1 MDIDRFKGGIIFN
14 WMNKNEIYNKYNGF
28 GKKQNIQSYIDKL
41 HVDYIATRK
50 GVDKSINTHGL
61 FGNILGTDNVE
72 ILELEDI
79 KKYIQGKSNENI
91 DIFKTVISLREEDA
105 MQYGFLNQKAWKNLL
120 QERTFEIARAFKIP
134 INDMEWVAAFHAK
147 KGQPHCHLVVWNKNQ
162 DLSVKR
168 KPYIFY
174 NDMRKVIAKGVYK
187 EELEAEYNIK
197 DISKKELGK
206 LSQKEFEKLKE
217 NMKELYNNKELVIR
231 AIETE
236 KTENIINETLDNMK
250 IGQKLYIANKTDPDN
265 YTEILKKNETN
276 YEFKNIGDKAI
287 LYKDNTYLEA
297 VSFLSKFNKLIV
309 IEDKKSLEKFIRDVK
324 NEEKSIDDE
333 LKEIMPSSFN
343 IPILTSEI
351 KNENLEQ
358 IVNNIAKLEKVSDSF
373 KKGYIYK
380 YQEPE
385 CKRIIN
391 EISTLLI
398 NSNKEC
404 KEKFNNYVNTCIRI
418 DKILQKVN
426 TYKDYE
432 NIKNKAKTEMIRKVG
447 NQLLK
452 TIKESKKEN
461 YIKKSQEWK
470 EQREYWLKKEQEY
483 EENQGK
489 YEARQE
495 LYEKQLQEINIRN
508 LAKDVYRIL
517 AEENISKNQTLK
529 RITKTFGD
537 LSKRE
542 IKEIMRKNK
551 DAGFDWYHE
560 M

>member
-14 WMNKNEIYNKYNGF
+14 WMNKTEIYNKYNGF
-28 GKKQNIQSYIDKL
+28 GKKQNVQSYIDKL

-50 GVDKSINTHGL
+50 GVDKSANTHGL

-120 QERTFEIARAFKIP
+120 QERTFEIAKAFKIP

-187 EELEAEYNIK
+187 EELEAEYNVK

-265 YTEILKKNETN
+265 YTEILKRDETN

-309 IEDKKSLEKFIRDVK
+309 VEDKKSLEKFIKDVK

-351 KNENLEQ
+351 KSENLEQ
-358 IVNNIAKLEKVSDSF
+358 IVNKIAKLEKVSDSF

-380 YQEPE
+380 HQEPE

-398 NSNKEC
+398 NSNEEC
-404 KEKFNNYVNTCIRI
+404 KEKFSNYVNTCIRI

-461 YIKKSQEWK
+461 YINRCQEWK
-470 EQREYWLKKEQEY
+470 EKREYWDRKNKEH
-483 EENQGK
+483 EEKQGEF
-489 YEARQE
+489 EARHE
-495 LYEKQLQEINIRN
+495 LYERQLQEINIRN
-508 LAKDVYRIL
+508 LAKDVYKIL
-517 AEENISKNQTLK
+517 AEENMSKNQTLK

-542 IKEIMRKNK
+542 IKEIIRKNK

>member
-14 WMNKNEIYNKYNGF
+14 WMNKTEIYNKYNGF
-28 GKKQNIQSYIDKL
+28 GKKQNVQSYIDKL

-50 GVDKSINTHGL
+50 GVDKSANTHGL

-120 QERTFEIARAFKIP
+120 QERTFEIAKAFKIP

-187 EELEAEYNIK
+187 EELEAEYNVK

-265 YTEILKKNETN
+265 YTEILKKDETN

-309 IEDKKSLEKFIRDVK
+309 VEDKKSLEKFIKDVK

-351 KNENLEQ
+351 KSENLEQ
-358 IVNNIAKLEKVSDSF
+358 IVNKIAKLEKVSDSF

-398 NSNKEC
+398 NSNEEC
-404 KEKFNNYVNTCIRI
+404 KEKFSNYVNTCIRI

-470 EQREYWLKKEQEY
+470 EQREYWLKKKQEY

>member
-14 WMNKNEIYNKYNGF
+14 WMNKTEIYNKYNGF
-28 GKKQNIQSYIDKL
+28 GKKQNVQSYIDKL

-50 GVDKSINTHGL
+50 GVDKSANTHGL

-120 QERTFEIARAFKIP
+120 QERTFEIAKAFKIP

-187 EELEAEYNIK
+187 EELEAEYNVK

-265 YTEILKKNETN
+265 YTEILKRDETN

-309 IEDKKSLEKFIRDVK
+309 VEDKKSLEKFIKDVK

-358 IVNNIAKLEKVSDSF
+358 IVNKIAKLEKVSDSF

-398 NSNKEC
+398 NSNEEC
-404 KEKFNNYVNTCIRI
+404 KEKFSNYVNTCIRI

-461 YIKKSQEWK
+461 YINRCQEWK
-470 EQREYWLKKEQEY
+470 EKREYWDRKNKEH
-483 EENQGK
+483 EEKQGEF
-489 YEARQE
+489 EARHE
-495 LYEKQLQEINIRN
+495 LYERQLQEINIRN
-508 LAKDVYRIL
+508 LAKDVYKIL
-517 AEENISKNQTLK
+517 AEENMSKNQTLK

-542 IKEIMRKNK
+542 IKEIIRKNK

>member
-28 GKKQNIQSYIDKL
+28 GKKQNVQSYIDKL

-50 GVDKSINTHGL
+50 GVDKSAHTHGL

-236 KTENIINETLDNMK
+236 KAENIINETLDNMK

-265 YTEILKKNETN
+265 YTEILKKDETN

-309 IEDKKSLEKFIRDVK
+309 IEDKKSLEKFIKDIK

-351 KNENLEQ
+351 KSENLEQ
-358 IVNNIAKLEKVSDSF
+358 IVNKIAKLEKVSDSF

-470 EQREYWLKKEQEY
+470 EQREYWLKKKQEY

-529 RITKTFGD
+529 RITKIFGD

>member
-14 WMNKNEIYNKYNGF
+14 WMNKNEIYNKYNGL
-28 GKKQNIQSYIDKL
+28 GKKQNVQSYIDKL

-50 GVDKSINTHGL
+50 GVDKSANTHGL

-309 IEDKKSLEKFIRDVK
+309 IEDKKSLEKFIKDVK

-351 KNENLEQ
+351 KSENLEQ
-358 IVNNIAKLEKVSDSF
+358 IVNKIAKLEKVSDSF

-385 CKRIIN
+385 CKRTIN

-398 NSNKEC
+398 NCNEEC

-452 TIKESKKEN
+452 TIKESKKKN

-470 EQREYWLKKEQEY
+470 EQREYWFKKKQEY

>member
-14 WMNKNEIYNKYNGF
+14 WMNKTEIYNKYNGF
-28 GKKQNIQSYIDKL
+28 GKKQNVQSYIDKL

-50 GVDKSINTHGL
+50 GVDKSANTHGL

-120 QERTFEIARAFKIP
+120 QERTFEIAKAFKIP

-187 EELEAEYNIK
+187 EELEAEYNVK

-265 YTEILKKNETN
+265 YTEILKKDETN

-309 IEDKKSLEKFIRDVK
+309 VEDKKSLEKFIKDVK

-351 KNENLEQ
+351 KSENLEQ
-358 IVNNIAKLEKVSDSF
+358 IVNKIAKLEKVSDSV

-398 NSNKEC
+398 NSNEEC
-404 KEKFNNYVNTCIRI
+404 KEKFSNYVNTCIRI

-461 YIKKSQEWK
+461 YINRCQEWK
-470 EQREYWLKKEQEY
+470 EKREYWDRKNKEH
-483 EENQGK
+483 EEKQGEF
-489 YEARQE
+489 EARHE
-495 LYEKQLQEINIRN
+495 LYERQLQEINIRN
-508 LAKDVYRIL
+508 LAKDVYKIL
-517 AEENISKNQTLK
+517 AEENMSKNQTLK

-542 IKEIMRKNK
+542 IKEIIRKNK

>member
-28 GKKQNIQSYIDKL
+28 GKKQNVQSYIDKL

-309 IEDKKSLEKFIRDVK
+309 IEDKKSLEKFIKDVK

-351 KNENLEQ
+351 KSENLEQ
-358 IVNNIAKLEKVSDSF
+358 IVNKIAKLEKVSDSF

-398 NSNKEC
+398 NCNEEC

-452 TIKESKKEN
+452 TIKESKKKN

-470 EQREYWLKKEQEY
+470 EQREYWFKKKQEY

-529 RITKTFGD
+529 GITKTFGD

>member
-14 WMNKNEIYNKYNGF
+14 WMNKTEIYNKYNGF
-28 GKKQNIQSYIDKL
+28 GKKQNVQSYIDKL

-50 GVDKSINTHGL
+50 GVDKSANTHGL

-187 EELEAEYNIK
+187 EELEAEYNVK

-309 IEDKKSLEKFIRDVK
+309 IEDKKSLEKFIKDVK

-351 KNENLEQ
+351 KSENLEQ
-358 IVNNIAKLEKVSDSF
+358 IVNKIAKLEKVSDSF

-398 NSNKEC
+398 NSNEEC
-404 KEKFNNYVNTCIRI
+404 KEKFSNYVNTCIRI

-461 YIKKSQEWK
+461 YINRCQEWK
-470 EQREYWLKKEQEY
+470 EKREYWDRKNKEH
-483 EENQGK
+483 EEKQGEF
-489 YEARQE
+489 EARHE
-495 LYEKQLQEINIRN
+495 LYERQLQEINIRN
-508 LAKDVYRIL
+508 LAKDVYKIL
-517 AEENISKNQTLK
+517 AEENMSKNQTLK

-542 IKEIMRKNK
+542 IKEIIRKNK

>member
-14 WMNKNEIYNKYNGF
+14 WMNKTEIYNKYNGF
-28 GKKQNIQSYIDKL
+28 GKKQNVQSYIDKL

-50 GVDKSINTHGL
+50 GVDKSANTHGL

-120 QERTFEIARAFKIP
+120 QERTFEIAKAFKIP

-187 EELEAEYNIK
+187 EELEAEYNVK

-265 YTEILKKNETN
+265 YTEILKKDETN

-309 IEDKKSLEKFIRDVK
+309 VEDKKSLEKFIKDVK

-351 KNENLEQ
+351 KSENLEQ
-358 IVNNIAKLEKVSDSF
+358 IVNKIAKLEKVSDSF

-398 NSNKEC
+398 NSNEEC

-432 NIKNKAKTEMIRKVG
+432 NIKNKAKTEMIRKVE

-461 YIKKSQEWK
+461 YINRCQEWK
-470 EQREYWLKKEQEY
+470 EKREYWDRKNKEH
-483 EENQGK
+483 EEKQGEF
-489 YEARQE
+489 EARHE
-495 LYEKQLQEINIRN
+495 LYERQLQEINIRN
-508 LAKDVYRIL
+508 LAKDVYKIL
-517 AEENISKNQTLK
+517 AEENMSKNQTLK

-542 IKEIMRKNK
+542 IKEIIRKNK

>member
-28 GKKQNIQSYIDKL
+28 GKKQNVQSYIDKL

-120 QERTFEIARAFKIP
+120 QERSFEIARAFKIP

-197 DISKKELGK
+197 DICKKELGK

-217 NMKELYNNKELVIR
+217 SMKELYNNKELVIR

-236 KTENIINETLDNMK
+236 KAENIINVALENIK

-265 YTEILKKNETN
+265 YTEILKKDETN

-309 IEDKKSLEKFIRDVK
+309 IEDKKSLEKFIKDVK

-351 KNENLEQ
+351 KSKNLEQ
-358 IVNNIAKLEKVSDSF
+358 IVNKIAKLEKVSDSF

-461 YIKKSQEWK
+461 YIKRSQEWK
-470 EQREYWLKKEQEY
+470 EQREYWFKKKQEY

>member
-28 GKKQNIQSYIDKL
+28 GKKQNVQSYIDKL

-50 GVDKSINTHGL
+50 GVDKSANTHGL

-91 DIFKTVISLREEDA
+91 DILKTVISLREEDA

-120 QERTFEIARAFKIP
+120 QERSFEIARAFKIP

-197 DISKKELGK
+197 DICKKELGK

-217 NMKELYNNKELVIR
+217 SMKELYNNKELVIR

-236 KTENIINETLDNMK
+236 KAENIINVALENIK

-265 YTEILKKNETN
+265 YTEILKKDETN

-309 IEDKKSLEKFIRDVK
+309 IEDKKSLEKFIKDVK

-343 IPILTSEI
+343 ILILTSEI
-351 KNENLEQ
+351 KSKNLEQ
-358 IVNNIAKLEKVSDSF
+358 IVNKIAKLEKVSDSF

-452 TIKESKKEN
+452 TIKECKKEN

>member
-14 WMNKNEIYNKYNGF
+14 WMNKTEIYNKYNGF
-28 GKKQNIQSYIDKL
+28 GKKQNVQSYIDKL

-50 GVDKSINTHGL
+50 GVDKSANTHGL

-187 EELEAEYNIK
+187 EELEAEYNVK

-309 IEDKKSLEKFIRDVK
+309 IEDKKSLEKFIKDVK

-351 KNENLEQ
+351 KSENLEQ
-358 IVNNIAKLEKVSDSF
+358 IVNKIAKLEKVSDSF

-398 NSNKEC
+398 NSNEEC
-404 KEKFNNYVNTCIRI
+404 KEKFSNYVNTCIRI

-470 EQREYWLKKEQEY
+470 EQREYWFKKKQEY

>member
-14 WMNKNEIYNKYNGF
+14 WMNKTEIYNKYNGF
-28 GKKQNIQSYIDKL
+28 GKKQNVQSYIDKL

-50 GVDKSINTHGL
+50 GVDKSANTHGL

-120 QERTFEIARAFKIP
+120 QDRTFEIAKAFKIP

-187 EELEAEYNIK
+187 EELEAEYNVK

-265 YTEILKKNETN
+265 YTEILKRDETN

-309 IEDKKSLEKFIRDVK
+309 VEDKKSLEKFIKDVK

-351 KNENLEQ
+351 KSENLEQ
-358 IVNNIAKLEKVSDSF
+358 IVNKIAKLEKVSDSF

-398 NSNKEC
+398 NSNEEC
-404 KEKFNNYVNTCIRI
+404 KEKFSNYVNTCIRI

-461 YIKKSQEWK
+461 YINRCQEWK
-470 EQREYWLKKEQEY
+470 EKREYWDRKNKEH
-483 EENQGK
+483 EEKQGEF
-489 YEARQE
+489 EARHE
-495 LYEKQLQEINIRN
+495 LYERQLQEINIRN
-508 LAKDVYRIL
+508 LAKDVYKIL
-517 AEENISKNQTLK
+517 AEENMSKNQTLK

-542 IKEIMRKNK
+542 IKEIIRKNK

>member
-14 WMNKNEIYNKYNGF
+14 WMNKNEIYNKYNGL
-28 GKKQNIQSYIDKL
+28 GKKQNVQSYIDKL

-50 GVDKSINTHGL
+50 GVDKSANTHGL

-309 IEDKKSLEKFIRDVK
+309 IEDKKSLEKFIKDVK

-351 KNENLEQ
+351 KSENLEQ
-358 IVNNIAKLEKVSDSF
+358 IVNKIAKLEKVSDSF

-398 NSNKEC
+398 NCNEEC

-452 TIKESKKEN
+452 TIKESKKKN

-470 EQREYWLKKEQEY
+470 EQREYWFKKKQEY

-517 AEENISKNQTLK
+517 AEENISKNQILK

>member
-28 GKKQNIQSYIDKL
+28 GKKQNVQSYIDKL

-120 QERTFEIARAFKIP
+120 QERSFEIARAFKIP

-197 DISKKELGK
+197 DICKKELGK

-217 NMKELYNNKELVIR
+217 SMKELYNNKELVIR

-236 KTENIINETLDNMK
+236 KAENIINVALENIK

-358 IVNNIAKLEKVSDSF
+358 IVNKIAKLEKVSDSF

-470 EQREYWLKKEQEY
+470 EQREYWLKKKQEY

>member
-14 WMNKNEIYNKYNGF
+14 WMNKNEIYNKYNGL
-28 GKKQNIQSYIDKL
+28 GKKQNVQSYIDKL
-41 HVDYIATRK
+41 NVDYIATRK
-50 GVDKSINTHGL
+50 GVDKSANTHGL

-187 EELEAEYNIK
+187 EELEAEYNVK

-236 KTENIINETLDNMK
+236 KAENIINETLDNMK

-358 IVNNIAKLEKVSDSF
+358 IVNKIAKLEKVSDSF

-470 EQREYWLKKEQEY
+470 EQREYWLKKKQEY

>member
-14 WMNKNEIYNKYNGF
+14 WMNKTEIYNKYNGF
-28 GKKQNIQSYIDKL
+28 GKKQNVQSYIDKL

-50 GVDKSINTHGL
+50 GVDKSANTHGL

-120 QERTFEIARAFKIP
+120 QERTFEIAKAFKIP

-187 EELEAEYNIK
+187 EELEAEYNVK

-265 YTEILKKNETN
+265 YTEILKRDETN

-309 IEDKKSLEKFIRDVK
+309 VEDKKSLEKFIKDVK

-351 KNENLEQ
+351 KSENLEQ
-358 IVNNIAKLEKVSDSF
+358 IVNKIAKLEKVSDSF

-398 NSNKEC
+398 NSNEEC
-404 KEKFNNYVNTCIRI
+404 KEKFSNYVNTCIRI

-461 YIKKSQEWK
+461 YINRCQEWK
-470 EQREYWLKKEQEY
+470 EKREYWDRKNKEH
-483 EENQGK
+483 EEKQGEF
-489 YEARQE
+489 EARHE
-495 LYEKQLQEINIRN
+495 LYERQLQEINIRN

-542 IKEIMRKNK
+542 IKEIIRKNN

>member
-28 GKKQNIQSYIDKL
+28 GKKQNVQSYIDKL

-50 GVDKSINTHGL
+50 GVDKSAHTHGL

-236 KTENIINETLDNMK
+236 KAENIINETLDNMK

-265 YTEILKKNETN
+265 YTEILKKDETN

-309 IEDKKSLEKFIRDVK
+309 IEDKKSLEKFIKDIK

-351 KNENLEQ
+351 KSENLEQ
-358 IVNNIAKLEKVSDSF
+358 IVNKIAKLEKVSDSF

-418 DKILQKVN
+418 D
-426 TYKDYE
+426 
-432 NIKNKAKTEMIRKVG
+432 
-447 NQLLK
+447 
-452 TIKESKKEN
+452 
-461 YIKKSQEWK
+461 
-470 EQREYWLKKEQEY
+470 
-483 EENQGK
+483 
-489 YEARQE
+489 
-495 LYEKQLQEINIRN
+495 
-508 LAKDVYRIL
+508 
-517 AEENISKNQTLK
+517 
-529 RITKTFGD
+529 ITK
-537 LSKRE
+537 SKY
-542 IKEIMRKNK
+542 I
-551 DAGFDWYHE
+551 
-560 M
+560 

>member
-28 GKKQNIQSYIDKL
+28 GKKQNVQSYIDKL

-120 QERTFEIARAFKIP
+120 QERSFEIARAFKIP

-197 DISKKELGK
+197 DICKKELGK

-217 NMKELYNNKELVIR
+217 SMKELYNNKELVIR

-236 KTENIINETLDNMK
+236 KAENIINVALENIK

-265 YTEILKKNETN
+265 YTEILKKDETN

-309 IEDKKSLEKFIRDVK
+309 IEDKKSLEKFIKDVK

-351 KNENLEQ
+351 KSENLEQ
-358 IVNNIAKLEKVSDSF
+358 IVNKIAKLEKVSDSF

-398 NSNKEC
+398 NCNEEC

-426 TYKDYE
+426 IYKDYE

-470 EQREYWLKKEQEY
+470 EQREYWFKKKQEY

>member
-1 MDIDRFKGGIIFN
+1 MDIDMFKGGIIFN
-14 WMNKNEIYNKYNGF
+14 WMNKTEIYNKYNGF
-28 GKKQNIQSYIDKL
+28 GKKQNVQSYIDKL

-50 GVDKSINTHGL
+50 GVDKSANTHGL

-120 QERTFEIARAFKIP
+120 QERTFEIAKAFKIP

-187 EELEAEYNIK
+187 EELEAEYNVK

-265 YTEILKKNETN
+265 YTEILKKDETN

-309 IEDKKSLEKFIRDVK
+309 VEDKKSLEKFIKDVK

-351 KNENLEQ
+351 KSENLEQ
-358 IVNNIAKLEKVSDSF
+358 IVNKIAKLEKVSDSF

-398 NSNKEC
+398 NSNEEC

-461 YIKKSQEWK
+461 YINRCQEWK
-470 EQREYWLKKEQEY
+470 EKREYWDRKNKEH
-483 EENQGK
+483 EEKQGEF
-489 YEARQE
+489 EARHE
-495 LYEKQLQEINIRN
+495 LYERQLQEINIRN
-508 LAKDVYRIL
+508 LAKDVYKIL
-517 AEENISKNQTLK
+517 AEENMSKNQTLK

-542 IKEIMRKNK
+542 IKEIIRKNK

>member
-1 MDIDRFKGGIIFN
+1 M
-14 WMNKNEIYNKYNGF
+14 
-28 GKKQNIQSYIDKL
+28 

-309 IEDKKSLEKFIRDVK
+309 IEDKKSLEKFIKDVK

-358 IVNNIAKLEKVSDSF
+358 IVNKIAKLEKVSDSF

-452 TIKESKKEN
+452 TIKESKKES

-470 EQREYWLKKEQEY
+470 EQREYWLKKKQEY

>member
-28 GKKQNIQSYIDKL
+28 GKKQNVQSYIDKL

-50 GVDKSINTHGL
+50 GVDKSANTHGL

-91 DIFKTVISLREEDA
+91 DILKTVISLREEDA

-120 QERTFEIARAFKIP
+120 QERSFEIARAFKIP
-134 INDMEWVAAFHAK
+134 INNMEWVAAFHAK

-197 DISKKELGK
+197 DICKKELGK

-217 NMKELYNNKELVIR
+217 SMKELYNNKELVIR

-236 KTENIINETLDNMK
+236 KAENIINVALENIK

-265 YTEILKKNETN
+265 YTEILKKDETN

-309 IEDKKSLEKFIRDVK
+309 IEDKKSLEKFIKDVK

-351 KNENLEQ
+351 KSKNLEQ
-358 IVNNIAKLEKVSDSF
+358 IVNKIAKLEKVSDSF

-452 TIKESKKEN
+452 TIKECKKEN

-495 LYEKQLQEINIRN
+495 LYKKQLQEINIRN

>member
-14 WMNKNEIYNKYNGF
+14 WMNKTEIYNKYNGF
-28 GKKQNIQSYIDKL
+28 GKKQNVQSYIDKL

-50 GVDKSINTHGL
+50 GVDKSANTHGL

-120 QERTFEIARAFKIP
+120 QERTFEIAKAFKIP

-187 EELEAEYNIK
+187 EELEAEYNVK

-265 YTEILKKNETN
+265 YTEILKKDETN

-309 IEDKKSLEKFIRDVK
+309 VEDKKSLEKFIKDVK

-351 KNENLEQ
+351 KSENLEQ
-358 IVNNIAKLEKVSDSF
+358 IVNKIAKLEKVSDSF

-398 NSNKEC
+398 NSNEEC
-404 KEKFNNYVNTCIRI
+404 KEKLNNYVNTCIRI

-461 YIKKSQEWK
+461 YINRCQEWK
-470 EQREYWLKKEQEY
+470 EKREYWDRKNKEH
-483 EENQGK
+483 EEKQGEFK
-489 YEARQE
+489 ARHE
-495 LYEKQLQEINIRN
+495 LYERQLQEINIRN
-508 LAKDVYRIL
+508 LAKDVYKIL
-517 AEENISKNQTLK
+517 AEENMSKNQTLK

-542 IKEIMRKNK
+542 IKEIIRKNK

>member
-28 GKKQNIQSYIDKL
+28 GKKQNVQSYIDKL

-147 KGQPHCHLVVWNKNQ
+147 KVQPHCHLVLCNKNQ

-168 KPYIFY
+168 KQYIFY

-309 IEDKKSLEKFIRDVK
+309 IEDKKSLEKFIKDVK

-351 KNENLEQ
+351 KSENLEQ
-358 IVNNIAKLEKVSDSF
+358 IVNKIAKLEKISDSF

-391 EISTLLI
+391 
-398 NSNKEC
+398 
-404 KEKFNNYVNTCIRI
+404 
-418 DKILQKVN
+418 
-426 TYKDYE
+426 
-432 NIKNKAKTEMIRKVG
+432 
-447 NQLLK
+447 
-452 TIKESKKEN
+452 
-461 YIKKSQEWK
+461 
-470 EQREYWLKKEQEY
+470 
-483 EENQGK
+483 
-489 YEARQE
+489 
-495 LYEKQLQEINIRN
+495 
-508 LAKDVYRIL
+508 
-517 AEENISKNQTLK
+517 
-529 RITKTFGD
+529 
-537 LSKRE
+537 
-542 IKEIMRKNK
+542 
-551 DAGFDWYHE
+551 
-560 M
+560 

>member
-28 GKKQNIQSYIDKL
+28 GKKQNVQSYIDKL

-309 IEDKKSLEKFIRDVK
+309 IEDKKSLEKFIKDVK

-351 KNENLEQ
+351 KSENLEQ
-358 IVNNIAKLEKVSDSF
+358 IVNKIAKLEKVSDSF

-398 NSNKEC
+398 NSNEEC
-404 KEKFNNYVNTCIRI
+404 KEKFSNYVNTCIRI

-461 YIKKSQEWK
+461 YINRCQEWK
-470 EQREYWLKKEQEY
+470 EKREYWDRKNKEH
-483 EENQGK
+483 EEKQGEF
-489 YEARQE
+489 EARHE
-495 LYEKQLQEINIRN
+495 LYERQLQEINIRN
-508 LAKDVYRIL
+508 LAKDVYKIL
-517 AEENISKNQTLK
+517 AEENMSKNQTLK

-542 IKEIMRKNK
+542 IKEIIRKNK

>member
-28 GKKQNIQSYIDKL
+28 GKKQNVQSYIDKL

-50 GVDKSINTHGL
+50 GVDKSANTHGL

-120 QERTFEIARAFKIP
+120 QERTFEIAKAFKIP

-187 EELEAEYNIK
+187 EELEAEYNVK

-265 YTEILKKNETN
+265 YTEILKKDETN

-309 IEDKKSLEKFIRDVK
+309 VEDKKSLEKFIKDVK

-351 KNENLEQ
+351 KSENLEQ
-358 IVNNIAKLEKVSDSF
+358 IVNKIAKLEKVSDSF

-398 NSNKEC
+398 NSNEEC
-404 KEKFNNYVNTCIRI
+404 KEKFSNYVNTCIRI

-461 YIKKSQEWK
+461 YINRCQEWK
-470 EQREYWLKKEQEY
+470 EKREYWDRKNKEH
-483 EENQGK
+483 EEKQGEF
-489 YEARQE
+489 EARHE
-495 LYEKQLQEINIRN
+495 LYERQLQEINIRN
-508 LAKDVYRIL
+508 LAKDVYKIL
-517 AEENISKNQTLK
+517 AEENMSKNQTLK

-542 IKEIMRKNK
+542 IKEIIRKNK

>member
-187 EELEAEYNIK
+187 EELEAEYNVK

-358 IVNNIAKLEKVSDSF
+358 IVNKIAKLEKVSDSF

>member
-14 WMNKNEIYNKYNGF
+14 WMNKNEIYNKYNGL
-28 GKKQNIQSYIDKL
+28 GKKQNVQSYIDKL

-50 GVDKSINTHGL
+50 GVDKSANTHGL

-120 QERTFEIARAFKIP
+120 QERTFEIAKAFKIP

-187 EELEAEYNIK
+187 EELEAEYNVK

-265 YTEILKKNETN
+265 YTEILKRDETN

-358 IVNNIAKLEKVSDSF
+358 IVNKIAKLEKVSDSF

-470 EQREYWLKKEQEY
+470 EQREYWLKKKQEY

>member
-197 DISKKELGK
+197 DICKKELGK

-217 NMKELYNNKELVIR
+217 SMKELYNNKELVIR

-236 KTENIINETLDNMK
+236 KAENIINVALENIK

-265 YTEILKKNETN
+265 YTEILKKDETN

-309 IEDKKSLEKFIRDVK
+309 IEDKKSLEKFIKDVK

-351 KNENLEQ
+351 KSKNLEQ
-358 IVNNIAKLEKVSDSF
+358 IVNKIAKLEKVSDSF

-470 EQREYWLKKEQEY
+470 EQREYWFKKKQEY

>member
-14 WMNKNEIYNKYNGF
+14 WMNKTEIYNKYNGF
-28 GKKQNIQSYIDKL
+28 GKKQNVQSYIDKL

-50 GVDKSINTHGL
+50 GVDKSANTHGL

-120 QERTFEIARAFKIP
+120 QERTFEIAKAFKIP

-187 EELEAEYNIK
+187 DELEAEYNVK

-265 YTEILKKNETN
+265 YTEILKRDETN

-309 IEDKKSLEKFIRDVK
+309 VEDKKSLEKFIKDVK

-351 KNENLEQ
+351 KSENLEQ
-358 IVNNIAKLEKVSDSF
+358 IVNKIAKLEKVSDSF

-398 NSNKEC
+398 NSNEEC
-404 KEKFNNYVNTCIRI
+404 KEKFSNYVNTCIRI

-461 YIKKSQEWK
+461 YINRCQEWK
-470 EQREYWLKKEQEY
+470 EKREYWDRKNKEH
-483 EENQGK
+483 EEKQGEF
-489 YEARQE
+489 EARHE
-495 LYEKQLQEINIRN
+495 LYERQLQEINIRN
-508 LAKDVYRIL
+508 LAKDVYKIL
-517 AEENISKNQTLK
+517 AEENMSKNQTLK

-542 IKEIMRKNK
+542 IKEIIRKNK

>member
-28 GKKQNIQSYIDKL
+28 GKKQNVQSYIDKL

-50 GVDKSINTHGL
+50 GVDKSANTHGL

-309 IEDKKSLEKFIRDVK
+309 IEDKKSLEKFIKDVK

-351 KNENLEQ
+351 KSENLEQ
-358 IVNNIAKLEKVSDSF
+358 IVNKIAKLEKISDSF

-398 NSNKEC
+398 NCNEEC

-452 TIKESKKEN
+452 TIKESKKKN

-470 EQREYWLKKEQEY
+470 EQREYWFKKKQEY

>member
-14 WMNKNEIYNKYNGF
+14 WMNKNEIYNKYNGL
-28 GKKQNIQSYIDKL
+28 GKKQNVQSYIDKL

-309 IEDKKSLEKFIRDVK
+309 IEDKKSLEKFIKDVK

-351 KNENLEQ
+351 KSENLEQ
-358 IVNNIAKLEKVSDSF
+358 IVNKIAKLEKVSDSF

-398 NSNKEC
+398 NCNEEC

-470 EQREYWLKKEQEY
+470 EQREYWFKKKQEY

-517 AEENISKNQTLK
+517 AEENISKNQILK

>member
-470 EQREYWLKKEQEY
+470 EQREYWFKKKQEY

-489 YEARQE
+489 YEAKQE

>member
-14 WMNKNEIYNKYNGF
+14 WMNKNEIYNKYNGL
-28 GKKQNIQSYIDKL
+28 GKKQNVQSYIDKL

-50 GVDKSINTHGL
+50 GVDKSANTHGL

-120 QERTFEIARAFKIP
+120 QERTFEIAKAFKIP

-187 EELEAEYNIK
+187 EELEAEYNVK

-265 YTEILKKNETN
+265 YTEILKRDETN

-358 IVNNIAKLEKVSDSF
+358 IVNKIAKLEKVSDSF

-461 YIKKSQEWK
+461 YINRCQEWK
-470 EQREYWLKKEQEY
+470 EKREYWDRKNKEH
-483 EENQGK
+483 EEKQGEF
-489 YEARQE
+489 EARHE
-495 LYEKQLQEINIRN
+495 LYERQLQEINIRN
-508 LAKDVYRIL
+508 LAKDVYKIL
-517 AEENISKNQTLK
+517 AEENMSKNQTLK

-542 IKEIMRKNK
+542 IKEIIRKNK

>member
-14 WMNKNEIYNKYNGF
+14 WMNKNEIYNKYNGL
-28 GKKQNIQSYIDKL
+28 GKKQNVQSYIDKL

-50 GVDKSINTHGL
+50 GVDKSANTHGL

-187 EELEAEYNIK
+187 EELEAEYNVK

-236 KTENIINETLDNMK
+236 KAENIINETLDNMK

-358 IVNNIAKLEKVSDSF
+358 IVNKIAKLEKVSDSF

-470 EQREYWLKKEQEY
+470 EQREYWLKKKQEY

-537 LSKRE
+537 LFKRE

>member
-28 GKKQNIQSYIDKL
+28 GKKQNVQSYIDKL

-50 GVDKSINTHGL
+50 GVDKSINAHGL

-72 ILELEDI
+72 ILGLEDI

-236 KTENIINETLDNMK
+236 KAENIINETLDNMK

-265 YTEILKKNETN
+265 YTEILKKDETN

-309 IEDKKSLEKFIRDVK
+309 IEDKKSLEKFIKDIK

-351 KNENLEQ
+351 KSENLEQ
-358 IVNNIAKLEKVSDSF
+358 IVNKIAKLEKVSDSF

-470 EQREYWLKKEQEY
+470 EQREYWLKKKQEY

-529 RITKTFGD
+529 RITKVFGD

>member
-14 WMNKNEIYNKYNGF
+14 WMNKNEIYNKYNGL
-28 GKKQNIQSYIDKL
+28 GKKQNVQSYIDKL

-50 GVDKSINTHGL
+50 GVDKSANTHGL

-147 KGQPHCHLVVWNKNQ
+147 KGQPHCHLVVRNKNQ

-187 EELEAEYNIK
+187 EELEAEYNVK

-236 KTENIINETLDNMK
+236 KAENIINETLDNMK

-358 IVNNIAKLEKVSDSF
+358 IVNKIAKLEKVSDSF

-470 EQREYWLKKEQEY
+470 EQREYWLKKKQEY